1 MCDTSLEGTHKG
13 MPLHICPMEI
23 KNVHAELAAHP
34 EGSFL
39 NVVAFNGSHVG
50 ACNITGVSPV
60 WEMHPDT
67 DEWFYILEGEFEMTL
82 LDGETPQHVVV
93 EAGST
98 FVVPKGIWHKPG
110 APKGSKFMYLTPGQT
125 LHSDDP
131 RED

>member
-1 MCDTSLEGTHKG
+1 
-13 MPLHICPMEI
+13 MEV
-23 KNVHAELAAHP
+23 KNVTAELAAHP

-39 NVVAFNGSHVG
+39 DIVPFNGNHIG
-50 ACNITGVSPV
+50 ACSITGASPV

-82 LDGETPQHVVV
+82 LTGENPQHVVA

-125 LHSDDP
+125 LHSDQDDP
-131 RED
+131 RDG